1 MSRRVSW
8 RASLW
13 EVWLDTAPQRE
24 TAAILHCGPLLLACQ
39 LNVKDRSTNYG
50 TPAYGQKR
58 IPSSNDGPC
67 QLHACPGQRHMVF
80 TAKKKKEKKL
90 LQLLP
95 PPSLMAVHLQ
105 PGWDAES
112 GCLPGFS
119 SPLSSQERGVG
130 DPAVFAPAQRFPRGQ
145 LQQQTPE
152 MKTTRPGHRCDT
164 LVACDV

>member
-1 MSRRVSW
+1 MRGVIGHSTPEGDSGHFALW
-8 RASLW
+8 ASPSGLP
-13 EVWLDTAPQRE
+13 AKCKGQ
-24 TAAILHCGPLLLACQ
+24 
-39 LNVKDRSTNYG
+39 NG

>member
-1 MSRRVSW
+1 MARSEY
-8 RASLW
+8 RALMMDPANCMPAQVRGTW
-13 EVWLDTAPQRE
+13 Y
-24 TAAILHCGPLLLACQ
+24 LL
-39 LNVKDRSTNYG
+39 
-50 TPAYGQKR
+50 P
-58 IPSSNDGPC
+58 
-67 QLHACPGQRHMVF
+67 
-80 TAKKKKEKKL
+80 KKKKEKKL